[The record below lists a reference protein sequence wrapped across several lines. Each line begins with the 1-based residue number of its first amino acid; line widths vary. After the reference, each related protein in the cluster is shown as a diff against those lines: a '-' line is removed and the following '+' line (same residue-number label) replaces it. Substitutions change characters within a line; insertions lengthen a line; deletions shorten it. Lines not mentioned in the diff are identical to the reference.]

1 MLPTLLHHL
10 IWADLRT
17 ASALDSIAEPPAE
30 LLRTWGHLLAAEA
43 TWLARLAGR
52 EPEVPI
58 WPTLDREACRALMV
72 RNHDELRRWAAAPS
86 ADLDATVAYANSRGT
101 RFENRVS
108 DILHHVAM
116 HGMYHRGQVAQEV
129 RRLGGEPG
137 STDLIFYLRES

>member
-30 LLRTWGHLLAAEA
+30 LLRTWGHLLAAGA

-72 RNHDELRRWAAAPS
+72 RNHTPSRRAVGLSQERAALGSKS
-86 ADLDATVAYANSRGT
+86 ASEAIRGGHP
-101 RFENRVS
+101 R
-108 DILHHVAM
+108 
-116 HGMYHRGQVAQEV
+116 
-129 RRLGGEPG
+129 
-137 STDLIFYLRES
+137 